1 MHSPPRYTVGLVP
14 GDLLDL
20 ILIVLVIAFGV
31 AGYRQ
36 GFIIGVL
43 SFAGFIGGGAIG
55 AAFGPRIA
63 RAITT
68 NPGWQAV
75 TAIIVVFLAAMIGQ
89 LLASGLGVAMRSRL
103 TWRPATVV
111 DAVGGAVVSVLSVLL
126 IAWLIGSAV
135 AYAPFPAISRQVNDS
150 AILRTVDR
158 LMPAEASVMFS
169 DFRSLLE
176 SGPYAQVFGALG
188 AESALAVGP
197 PNPAVLDSPA
207 LRHAAPSIVK
217 VEGIAPS
224 CSEQIEG
231 SGFVYAPHYV
241 LTNAHVVA
249 GVTEGSGGTPGPDV
263 YTTQGTFPARVVLY
277 DPKTDLA
284 VLYVPFWNAPALSF
298 AGQAKVGGNAIVA
311 GYPRNGGF
319 TPVPARIGGI
329 EQATSPDI
337 YQADTVTRQIYS
349 IRASVEPGNSGGPLL
364 NPLNG
369 RVYGVVFAAATSVT
383 DTGYALTAAQVHAD
397 AQAGIGRT
405 STVST
410 QGCD

>member
-1 MHSPPRYTVGLVP
+1 VP
-14 GDLLDL
+14 GDVLDL

-55 AAFGPRIA
+55 ALFGPRIA
-63 RAITT
+63 RAIAHT

-75 TAIIVVFLAAMIGQ
+75 TAIIVVFLCAMIGQ
-89 LLASGLGVAMRSRL
+89 LLASGLGVAVRSRL
-103 TWRPATVV
+103 TWRPATML

-135 AYAPFPAISRQVNDS
+135 AYAPFPAISHQVNDS
-150 AILRTVDR
+150 AVLRTVDR

-188 AESALAVGP
+188 AESALAVAP
-197 PNPAVLDSPA
+197 PDPAVLDSPA
-207 LRHAAPSIVK
+207 LDRAQPSIVK
-217 VEGIAPS
+217 VDGVAPS
-224 CSEQIEG
+224 CSERIEG

-249 GVTEGSGGTPGPDV
+249 GVTQGPDV
-263 YTTQGTFPARVVLY
+263 FNAQGTMFVARVVLY

-284 VLYVPFWNAPALSF
+284 VLYVPSLNAPPLYF
-298 AGQAKVGGNAIVA
+298 ASQAKIGASAIVA
-311 GYPRNGGF
+311 GYPQDRGF
-319 TPVPARIGGI
+319 TPVPARVGGI
-329 EQATSPDI
+329 EEATSPDI
-337 YQADTVTRQIYS
+337 YQTDTVTRQIYS
-349 IRASVEPGNSGGPLL
+349 IRAAVEPGNSGGPLL
-364 NPLNG
+364 AQG
-369 RVYGVVFAAATSVT
+369 GQVYGVVFAAATAVRN
-383 DTGYALTAAQVHAD
+383 TGYALTAQEVLHD
-397 AQAGIGRT
+397 AQAGVGRIKAA
-405 STVST
+405 ST
-410 QGCD
+410 QSCD

>member
-1 MHSPPRYTVGLVP
+1 LQRYTVGLVP
-14 GDLLDL
+14 GDWLDL
-20 ILIVLVIAFGV
+20 ILIVLVVAFGV

-135 AYAPFPAISRQVNDS
+135 AYAPFPAISHQVNNS
-150 AILRTVDR
+150 TVLRTVDR

-188 AESALAVGP
+188 AESALAVPP
-197 PNPAVLDSPA
+197 PNPAVLNSPG
-207 LRHAAPSIVK
+207 LRRAEASIVK
-217 VEGIAPS
+217 VSGIAPT
-224 CSEQIEG
+224 CSEKIEG

-249 GVTEGSGGTPGPDV
+249 GVTEGPLVFASQGP
-263 YTTQGTFPARVVLY
+263 FNARVVLY
-277 DPKTDLA
+277 DPQTDLA
-284 VLYVPFWNAPALSF
+284 VLYVPGLGAPALHF
-298 AGQAKVGGNAIVA
+298 AGQAKVGDNAIVA
-311 GYPRNGGF
+311 GYPGDGSF
-319 TPVPARIGGI
+319 TAVAARIGGI

-337 YQADTVTRQIYS
+337 YQTSTVTRQIYS
-349 IRASVEPGNSGGPLL
+349 VRALVRPGNSGGPLL
-364 NPLNG
+364 NRAG
-369 RVYGVVFAAATSVT
+369 QVDGVVFAAATSVQ
-383 DTGYALTAAQVHAD
+383 DTGYALTAQQVASD
-397 AQAGIGRT
+397 ASSGQGRT
-405 STVST
+405 TAVST